1 MSVLKRCF
9 RIVEFDNKSL
19 LNQKNW
25 LLQAEINLIKQNLEL
40 ETKEKLFYKE
50 LALQEDVQLRKE
62 RKESKEK
69 SAKLERERDVLHAQS
84 FRDKNRY
91 VSLDHI

>member
-69 SAKLERERDVLHAQS
+69 SAKLERERDI
-84 FRDKNRY
+84 NE
-91 VSLDHI
+91 